1 MAKTRRRYSSRRR
14 ARGRKVKHSVKRRV
28 HKKRNNRGKG
38 KSKRR
43 SRGRKHS
50 RRMRRGGGRPTAI
63 PCKDGDES
71 CCAGE
76 LLDQYRDQQKSPE
89 EIMALP
95 ENTLKNWYQCE

>member
-50 RRMRRGGGRPTAI
+50 RRMRRGGMGAQCQPDFDKCCKIDGSEPTDPQKI
-63 PCKDGDES
+63 LEINGNKFDG
-71 CCAGE
+71 
-76 LLDQYRDQQKSPE
+76 
-89 EIMALP
+89 
-95 ENTLKNWYQCE
+95 WYECQ

>member
-50 RRMRRGGGRPTAI
+50 RRMRGGQNNCQGNSTWC
-63 PCKDGDES
+63 CKFNES
-71 CCAGE
+71 TGEEERKSPNQIQEAGE
-76 LLDQYRDQQKSPE
+76 NFSDGQWK
-89 EIMALP
+89 A
-95 ENTLKNWYQCE
+95 CE

>member
-50 RRMRRGGGRPTAI
+50 RRMRGGQNPCQGDSNCCEKEIEGNMVRKETNEQVNTI
-63 PCKDGDES
+63 PLENDPANTYEGWHEC
-71 CCAGE
+71 
-76 LLDQYRDQQKSPE
+76 QK
-89 EIMALP
+89 
-95 ENTLKNWYQCE
+95 